1 MDLRYWN
8 SATPLEKDFCIF
20 RNGSS
25 PLAQQGVFTSI
36 DFTDVSASS
45 IDLHVVGASGLS
57 DVAGVTGDSS
67 HQPHSSLP
75 RRVAS
80 VFAGVAGTLDPV
92 SDCALA
98 AFFRLFWLSDRISGS
113 ASSASSS
120 LRRRKE
126 AVCFGL

>member
-1 MDLRYWN
+1 MGVFT
-8 SATPLEKDFCIF
+8 SVGCE
-20 RNGSS
+20 GVSS
-25 PLAQQGVFTSI
+25 PIGCEGTFTSVDCEGVVTSI

-67 HQPHSSLP
+67 HPPHSSLP